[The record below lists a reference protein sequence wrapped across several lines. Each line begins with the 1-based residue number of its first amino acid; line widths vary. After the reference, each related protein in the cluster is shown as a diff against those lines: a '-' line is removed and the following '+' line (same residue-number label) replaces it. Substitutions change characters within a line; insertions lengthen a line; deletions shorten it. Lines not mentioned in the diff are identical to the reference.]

1 MKSILL
7 IVVSFCISTT
17 LFAQDANYTGP
28 AKTYVTGF
36 YKQAEEAK
44 KSIETQKFVAAQT
57 KVDQMYR
64 AITSIKSKDSSY
76 NTASMEVELKK

>member
-44 KSIETQKFVAAQT
+44 KSIETQKCFLQHGFNGS
-57 KVDQMYR
+57 R
-64 AITSIKSKDSSY
+64 IKK
-76 NTASMEVELKK
+76 NKRTT